1 MFKTL
6 VSHGWPEWLSLTY
19 TTLQPIV
26 PTPSHWDT
34 IIPIYCTLFYLIPRF
49 QRFASNPENIKPN
62 EPWIFISLSFS
73 LHLSKKWKQDFKIHE
88 ICFARFYADITSNFS
103 LLIRNLQY
111 PIIQHKYFSL
121 VYQLWI
127 VKYHIQSWS
136 YFISYHMLLTLF
148 AKPCQF
154 QQMFLM
160 SLSVHAK

>member
-1 MFKTL
+1 MDDQNDSPSPTL
-6 VSHGWPEWLSLTY
+6 HYNPLF
-19 TTLQPIV
+19 QPHHIGIPSYQYIV
-26 PTPSHWDT
+26 DS
-34 IIPIYCTLFYLIPRF
+34 LFYLIPRF

-73 LHLSKKWKQDFKIHE
+73 LHLSKKWKQDFKIQE